1 MNVDMELKSITV
13 LAELNRPP
21 SEDKRAQHRAE
32 IVAMQVRPNRIR
44 RMRWTLGA
52 PLVWL
57 GTRIQ
62 RPAVGM
68 NPQCAGAAA
77 SD

>member
-1 MNVDMELKSITV
+1 VDMELKSITV

-21 SEDKRAQHRAE
+21 SEDKRAQHLAEAE
-32 IVAMQVRPNRIR
+32 IVAMQARPNRIR

-62 RPAVGM
+62 RPAAGM
-68 NPQCAGAAA
+68 NPQCAGAPA

>member
-1 MNVDMELKSITV
+1 MNMELKSMAV

-21 SEDKRAQHRAE
+21 SEDKRAQHLAE
-32 IVAMQVRPNRIR
+32 AGIAAKRGGLNRLHR
-44 RMRWTLGA
+44 VRWTLGA

-57 GTRIQ
+57 GTRMQ
-62 RPAVGM
+62 RPGAGL
-68 NPQCAGAAA
+68 NPQRAGAAA

>member
-1 MNVDMELKSITV
+1 MELTSMTV

-21 SEDKRAQHRAE
+21 SEDKRAQHLAE
-32 IVAMQVRPNRIR
+32 ADIAAKRSGPGRLHRV
-44 RMRWTLGA
+44 RWTLGA

-62 RPAVGM
+62 CPGAGL
-68 NPQCAGAAA
+68 NPQRAGAAA